1 MMDDQVFFLLMSSII
16 LLIDMIQ
23 EAFVE
28 AHPMN
33 STFFKSSDSVNAQQ
47 MLEFRYVLLFIA
59 LHEYQIMC
67 TLSLLFDDLNRWV
80 KPRNTT

>member
-1 MMDDQVFFLLMSSII
+1 MLGDQAFFLLMSSII

-28 AHPMN
+28 AHPMS
-33 STFFKSSDSVNAQQ
+33 STFFESNDSMNAQQ
-47 MLEFRYVLLFIA
+47 MLEFRHVLLFIA

-67 TLSLLFDDLNRWV
+67 TLSLLSDDLSH
-80 KPRNTT
+80 